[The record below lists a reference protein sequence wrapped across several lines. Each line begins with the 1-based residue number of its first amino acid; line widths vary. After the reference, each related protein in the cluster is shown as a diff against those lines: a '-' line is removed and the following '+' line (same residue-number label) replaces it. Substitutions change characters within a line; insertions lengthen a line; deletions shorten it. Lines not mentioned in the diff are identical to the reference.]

1 VDSTTKPK
9 VVAYRDILI
18 GILTGLDEQ
27 DEPAVQ
33 EALHGF
39 LDDLHEAPAFDV
51 ALGAF
56 EVINR
61 LTAELSVWTG
71 KPRAE
76 SLRELAAAIA
86 PNPAP

>member
-1 VDSTTKPK
+1 M
-9 VVAYRDILI
+9 AYRNVLI

-27 DEPAVQ
+27 DEPDMQ
-33 EALHGF
+33 HALYAL
-39 LDDLHEAPAFDV
+39 LDDLHDAPVFDV

-56 EVINR
+56 EIINR

-71 KPRAE
+71 RSAAE
-76 SLRELAAAIA
+76 TLRELAAAIA